1 MLKMITVLALFLVV
15 SVGISSVFG
24 EDYQV
29 QVSENGFEYGYLSIN
44 SGDTVTFVNVHYVN
58 SDGNV
63 QPHCISDPF
72 AVPYTEL
79 SCYLISDGGESVT
92 YTLTSGQTFY
102 DRYFTD
108 FSPVVVEVAGTETS
122 SDTDMDTAPD
132 YTGDTS
138 VTTLQAD
145 LVEVTLDLTNAI
157 EVIGILQSDLASA
170 NNLVADLQDETL
182 LLIQSNVN
190 LQSQLTNSVIDVTS
204 YTDQIDLLVDERD
217 QWRQLAEN
225 WYAVAL
231 EQVRVMVEVLGL

>member
-1 MLKMITVLALFLVV
+1 MLKMITALTLFLVV
-15 SVGISSVFG
+15 GVGISSVFG

-58 SDGNV
+58 SDGLTE
-63 QPHCISDPF
+63 PHCISDPF
-72 AVPYTEL
+72 TIPYTEL
-79 SCYLISDGGESVT
+79 SCVQIADSVTSVT

-102 DRYFTD
+102 DRFFED
-108 FSPVVVEVAGTETS
+108 FSPVVVEVSETT
-122 SDTDMDTAPD
+122 SDDDMDTAPD

-145 LVEVTLDLTNAI
+145 LVEVTLGLTNAL
-157 EVIGILQSDLASA
+157 ETIGILQTQ
-170 NNLVADLQDETL
+170 VADLQSESL
-182 LLIQSNVN
+182 LLIQANVD
-190 LQSQLTNSVIDVTS
+190 LQSQLTNSVVDVS
-204 YTDQIDLLVDERD
+204 PYTDQIDLLVDERD
-217 QWRQLAEN
+217 QWKQLAEN